1 MMKTKWARV
10 AGVITCGLR
19 AAPYGPRPRLG
30 PPLIDGFPTFLH
42 PAAPPLCS
50 WDEKREECDAGLQED
65 EAECGGKVVLQIGLR
80 YPSVFMI
87 GALAQKLL

>member
-1 MMKTKWARV
+1 M
-10 AGVITCGLR
+10 GLR
-19 AAPYGPRPRLG
+19 AAPYGPRPRLS

-42 PAAPPLCS
+42 PAAPPRS
-50 WDEKREECDAGLQED
+50 GRDEKREERGAGLQED
-65 EAECGGKVVLQIGLR
+65 EAECGGKVIGCSTEIGPR